1 MESFKTMAM
10 IAMVIAVA
18 IIYYVALAVGVTF
31 AVGAAVTLILIGNW
45 WQTFIGLGLTSLVV
59 WLIGEKEIL

>member
-18 IIYYVALAVGVTF
+18 IIYYAALAVGVTF
-31 AVGAAVTLILIGNW
+31 MVGAAVTLILIGNW
-45 WQTFIGLGLTSLVV
+45 WQVFVGLGLTGLVV

>member
-45 WQTFIGLGLTSLVV
+45 WQTLIGLGLTGLVV
-59 WLIGEKEIL
+59 WLIGEKETL